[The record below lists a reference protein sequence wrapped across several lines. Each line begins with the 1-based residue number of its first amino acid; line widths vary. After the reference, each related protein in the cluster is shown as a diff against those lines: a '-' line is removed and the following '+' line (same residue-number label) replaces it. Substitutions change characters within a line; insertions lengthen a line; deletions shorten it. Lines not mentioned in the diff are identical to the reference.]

1 MCGAQATGQTGTS
14 AKLCPDLRDS
24 RPRGRGFSLDSRLHQ
39 RFQDPRPSSEAAVK
53 LQICRVRG
61 SWRWGPCVHPSM
73 TDPKHPLSRLCPAW
87 NSKGEAQST
96 EEASEGGHRKNA
108 SCIPTGQ
115 AEIKLRR
122 FKDTEDVNHCWHA
135 QVVDQVSRPSPHP
148 HPPPATHAQ

>member
-24 RPRGRGFSLDSRLHQ
+24 CPQGCGFSLNSRLYQ

-53 LQICRVRG
+53 LQIRRVRG

-73 TDPKHPLSRLCPAW
+73 TPSTLSAASALPGTPKARLSL
-87 NSKGEAQST
+87 
-96 EEASEGGHRKNA
+96 EASEGECRKNA

-122 FKDTEDVNHCWHA
+122 FKDTEDVNHCWHT
-135 QVVDQVSRPSPHP
+135 QVVDQVSRPPPHP
-148 HPPPATHAQ
+148 TPHQPHTHSNK